1 MSQPNRQVV
10 YIRQPEGGIT
20 EDCFAIREDDIP
32 EPGEGEVVISNRLM
46 SLDPYMRMGMLG
58 PQGKDNLNTVM
69 VGRVVGTVA
78 ASRHPNFKEGDS
90 VFAMGRWEQFTCLP
104 GDELRHINVGNVG
117 WAPYLGVLG
126 FTGLT
131 AWVGLRY
138 YADMKAG
145 ETLFVSAAAG
155 AVGSAA
161 GQIGKIHGLD
171 VVGCA
176 GGPEKTAYVVD
187 ELGFD
192 RAFDYQASADL
203 TSDVAQHC
211 PNGIDIDFENVGG
224 AIFDAVFRN
233 MNLGG
238 RLAIC
243 GGISQYNLEKPEPAV
258 PNLLDFIT
266 KRLTMKG
273 FTVRNHTHE
282 IEAYIEQATAWV
294 QDGRLKGRE
303 TIIDGIENTPA
314 AFLGLFDG
322 KNIGKM
328 MVRVDQ

>member
-1 MSQPNRQVV
+1 MTKTNRQVV
-10 YIRQPEGGIT
+10 YIQQPKGHITKDCFSIREGGL
-20 EDCFAIREDDIP
+20 P
-32 EPGEGEVVISNRLM
+32 EPSEGEVVIANRLM

-58 PQGKDNLNTVM
+58 AQGQDNLNTVM

-78 ASRHPNFKEGDS
+78 ASRHPDFKEGDS
-90 VFAMGRWEQFTCLP
+90 VFAMGRWEQHTCLP
-104 GDELRHINVGNVG
+104 GSELRHINVGNVG

-138 YADMKAG
+138 YTDMKEG

-161 GQIGKIHGLD
+161 GQIGKIHGLE

-176 GGPEKTAYVVD
+176 GGPEKTAYILD

-192 RAFDYQASADL
+192 RAFDYQASKDL
-203 TSDVAQHC
+203 ISDVGQYC

-224 AIFDAVFRN
+224 AIFDAVFRH
-233 MNLGG
+233 MNPGG

-243 GGISQYNLEKPEPAV
+243 GGISQYNLKEPEPAV

-266 KRLTMKG
+266 KRLTMQG

-282 IEAYIEQATAWV
+282 IEAYIEKATEWV
-294 QDGRLKGRE
+294 QNGQLKGRE
-303 TIIDGIENTPA
+303 TIVEGIENTPK
-314 AFLGLFDG
+314 AFLDLFDG